1 MTKKLSDVRVLLVA
15 PNVLGLKDGIN
26 RIQPGL
32 GIMYLAAVLEQ
43 RGCQVAIYDSAL
55 DGYERQVEVA
65 GRPGI
70 VEIGDDDQAI
80 LRRLDDFQPDFVG
93 ISVLFYNQTAQAN
106 HLAGLVKEY
115 KAELPV
121 MVGGNQVSEE
131 YGRLMANDNID
142 FAMLGESDIN
152 LADFIELYFSEGDYH
167 TVPGLVYR
175 KGDGLQVNPA
185 GGIVK
190 KLDELP
196 FPARHLVNM
205 EKYFDISMFHN
216 PYSRHPRVG
225 NVMTSRGC
233 PEKCTFCTTP
243 LRWGKNIRWR
253 SPENVYEEIALL
265 KERYGVGEIQFEDDS
280 LTLNIKN
287 LFRLCDLIEP
297 LGLSWNTVNGIR
309 ADYHGRQ
316 QGKQQAM
323 FDKMAKAGC
332 YQVCLGVETG
342 NQELLDNLL
351 NKNLDLQAVEP
362 CVVAAKAAGLAV
374 HLFLMVGFP
383 GETVAQMEK
392 TIAFA
397 EGLDVDSCSI
407 SIYSPLPGTKMYDY
421 AEANNYLVDG
431 FNRDNILFAKANIKV
446 PGLSPEEFEEKVINW
461 TNRLNNKLKEKA
473 PEKYQQKYG
482 KFLNEDNTFLF
493 RKHS

>member
-1 MTKKLSDVRVLLVA
+1 MKKMRDVRVLLVS

-32 GIMYLAAVLEQ
+32 GIMYIAAVLEQ
-43 RGCQVAIYDSAL
+43 RGCEVAIYDSAL
-55 DGYERQVEVA
+55 EGYERQVEVP
-65 GRPGI
+65 GRPNI
-70 VEIGDDDQAI
+70 VEIGDTDEAI
-80 LRRLDDFQPDFVG
+80 VRRIMTFKPDMVG
-93 ISVLFYNQTAQAN
+93 ISVLFYNQSPQAY
-106 HLAGLVKEY
+106 HLAKLVKGFDDTI
-115 KAELPV
+115 PV
-121 MVGGNQVSEE
+121 VVGGNQVAEE
-131 YGRLMANDNID
+131 YSGLMQNENFD
-142 FAMLGESDIN
+142 FAMITESDLN
-152 LADFIELYFSEGDYH
+152 FADFVERYFSGGDFH
-167 TVPGLVYR
+167 AVPGLVYR
-175 KGDGLQVNPA
+175 KGDALAVNPA

-190 KLDELP
+190 NLNELP

-205 EKYFDISMFHN
+205 EKYFQISMFHN

-253 SPENVYEEIALL
+253 SAENVYQEILQL
-265 KERYGVGEIQFEDDS
+265 KEQYGVGEIQFEDDS

-287 LFRLCDLIEP
+287 LFTLCDLIGP

-309 ADYHGRQ
+309 ADYHGGQ
-316 QGKQQAM
+316 KGKQERM
-323 FDKMAKAGC
+323 FRKMAEAGC

-342 NQELLDNLL
+342 NQDLLDNLL
-351 NKNLDLQAVEP
+351 NKHLDLHAVEP
-362 CVVAAKAAGLAV
+362 CVTAAKKAGLAV

-383 GETVAQMEK
+383 GETIEQMHN
-392 TIAFA
+392 TIRFA

-407 SIYSPLPGTKMYDY
+407 SIYSPLPGTRLYDY
-421 AEANNYLVDG
+421 AVSNNYLVDG
-431 FNRDNILFAKANIKV
+431 FSKDNILFAKANIKV
-446 PGLSPEEFEEKVINW
+446 PGMTSEEFEEQVVKW
-461 TNRLNNKLKEKA
+461 TNRLNNRLKEKSPA
-473 PEKYQQKYG
+473 QYREKYA